1 EFNDVEV
8 RGDIISGNWDGADPI
23 DLSSYDAT
31 ASAGFALDSSAGAA
45 QFMGPVRIGGDSNQ
59 RIEILKVGTIPRMEF
74 YSTNAL
80 VGVISAPS
88 GQLLLS
94 GPASAGLTIEG
105 DQNAFIDLLDSK
117 ITFLTSESAVVRAT
131 ISDTNLSLTVP
142 VLLNDGSASDPA
154 LSFTDDTNTGIYRVG
169 ADRLG
174 ITVGGA
180 NRVRFGSNPHMEIDF
195 TSSGAEAI
203 RFWEVTG

>member
-1 EFNDVEV
+1 REVQAGGVNRPRRAEGSMTSEFFGPLPPSDFNRDAMQRWLDQQVVSFQKIITGSLQADNILSSSNYVPGVSGWMIDGDGNAEFNDVEV

-105 DQNAFIDLLDSK
+105 DQNAFIDLLDS
-117 ITFLTSESAVVRAT
+117 
-131 ISDTNLSLTVP
+131 
-142 VLLNDGSASDPA
+142 
-154 LSFTDDTNTGIYRVG
+154 
-169 ADRLG
+169 
-174 ITVGGA
+174 
-180 NRVRFGSNPHMEIDF
+180 
-195 TSSGAEAI
+195 
-203 RFWEVTG
+203 